1 MLDGYRALAI
11 KANRKLSLSSRRRK
25 FFNRQHRCVFNF
37 LQHSKSQARRIC
49 YFVFDLLVYQN
60 RDLTQ
65 LPMIER
71 RDTHTQL
78 CTQIPLSEGCVRPP
92 EVRSLERNAGT
103 RASEYVWNLKR
114 QYRAEWKKRR
124 TAMATP
130 GCPVQDTSLDLWPI
144 YDHAETTTKLVCIRC
159 RSSLSFSSSGR
170 EA

>member
-1 MLDGYRALAI
+1 MFEIKLDGYRALAI

-92 EVRSLERNAGT
+92 EVRSLERNSGT
-103 RASEYVWNLKR
+103 RANMSG
-114 QYRAEWKKRR
+114 
-124 TAMATP
+124 T
-130 GCPVQDTSLDLWPI
+130 
-144 YDHAETTTKLVCIRC
+144 
-159 RSSLSFSSSGR
+159 SSGNIVQSGR
-170 EA
+170 NAGPRWPPLAVPPKIQVLIYGPFMTTPRPQPDLFASAFDPAPHFR